1 MSTEPNVR
9 RMEGMWKLN
18 SLSIDSMNSNT
29 KSSNSYTSKCAYNTS
44 KRNNSVNQLTSS
56 NTMTLTSIGIRSSTL
71 PKTMTSKRYRQPS
84 KDTFKSLRLS
94 ENNSRTSICSSIRPQ
109 LNYFS

>member
-9 RMEGMWKLN
+9 RMEGMWRLN
-18 SLSIDSMNSNT
+18 SLSIDSMNSNI
-29 KSSNSYTSKCAYNTS
+29 KSSNSHTSKCAYNTS

-56 NTMTLTSIGIRSSTL
+56 NTMTLTSIGIKSSTL
-71 PKTMTSKRYRQPS
+71 PKTMTSKRYRQLS

-94 ENNSRTSICSSIRPQ
+94 ENNSRTSICSNIRPQ